1 MVFRIL
7 LGHKVAVYDA
17 PFVFVVAVSYHLFF
31 HLFFTWR
38 AGRWAG
44 GQVGGRA
51 GGRAHP
57 VVRGE
62 AGTDTGRPILFPILL
77 HH

>member
-1 MVFRIL
+1 MGGRA
-7 LGHKVAVYDA
+7 GG
-17 PFVFVVAVSYHLFF
+17 
-31 HLFFTWR
+31 R